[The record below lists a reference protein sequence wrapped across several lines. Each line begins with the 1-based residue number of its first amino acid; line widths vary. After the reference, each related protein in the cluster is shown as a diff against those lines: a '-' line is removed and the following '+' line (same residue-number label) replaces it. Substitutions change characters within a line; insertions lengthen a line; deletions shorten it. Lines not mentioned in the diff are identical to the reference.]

1 MPISPAT
8 SDTLP
13 TMPRNTRTRCRSSFS
28 FGPTVRIF
36 DARKRMVRL
45 QDLYSV
51 NRQIKQNQIQRIALG
66 KWKKDNK
73 FRASKGW
80 IALLH
85 FATVAVVSSVL
96 YCYFAPTGGR
106 SVVHYGS
113 VIVAMIPALV
123 AWRLLIQQ
131 TCRWIGSGM
140 IGIGWSAACGYC
152 LSGLVVET
160 DGCTVCPECGAAW
173 RLPGDLRSEESQ
185 SAQDARARGPK
196 VLPKS

>member
-1 MPISPAT
+1 
-8 SDTLP
+8 
-13 TMPRNTRTRCRSSFS
+13 MPRNSRTRRRSSFS
-28 FGPTVRIF
+28 FGPTVRIL

-51 NRQIKQNQIQRIALG
+51 NRQIKQNQIQRMALG

-80 IALLH
+80 IALSLL
-85 FATVAVVSSVL
+85 AMVAVVSSVL
-96 YCYFAPTGGR
+96 YCYFATRGGR
-106 SVVHYGS
+106 SVVHYVSLVS
-113 VIVAMIPALV
+113 VVVAMIPALV

-140 IGIGWSAACGYC
+140 IGIGWCAACGYC

-173 RLPGDLRSEESQ
+173 RLPGDPRSEESQ
-185 SAQDARARGPK
+185 SAQDAHAGGPK
-196 VLPKS
+196 VPPAS